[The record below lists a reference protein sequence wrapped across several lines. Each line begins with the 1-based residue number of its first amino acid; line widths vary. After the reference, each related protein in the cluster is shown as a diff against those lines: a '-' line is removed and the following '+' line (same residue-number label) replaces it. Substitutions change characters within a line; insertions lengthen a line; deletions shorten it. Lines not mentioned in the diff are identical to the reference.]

1 MTNKQFDAMVRRQIE
16 MEDIQMSDFSEY
28 KLSQSLQKP
37 STRRTVRRFSA
48 RSLVLAA
55 LILALL
61 CGAAVAAISWS
72 SREFLSYTD
81 KSGQEHANDAL
92 ISLAQPVGKT
102 FEGSTLRID
111 MVDAIFDGRSLI
123 MAWTM
128 QNKQSEGDVYLLL
141 EQSQTSSAG
150 LFGQGSRRGADEIF
164 ISPGEVISSGMSTLF
179 DSPVD
184 ADTFHVAFTYSVL
197 APKGDVVSIGALSG
211 DEPDGDAAYEAYA
224 KQINDL
230 NAQGKLVLAPDGVIE
245 LGNNFPENAEG
256 MTRTE
261 LLVAAGKME
270 LLETVEVS
278 FTIDRNADVKNLLPS
293 DKPIE
298 QDNGDYI
305 LRVVK
310 AELSANSATFELERV
325 FQSQEAAERFAP
337 YYTEKLGPYWGFA
350 FEDETK
356 SDWFFNGGG
365 TNIGVPEARKDG
377 TWVWTYEASLTQLQS
392 TPKSITI
399 IPLRDDTETGE
410 FNIPYPQEAI
420 VLQVP

>member
-1 MTNKQFDAMVRRQIE
+1 MTNKQFDAMVRCQIE
-16 MEDIQMSDFSEY
+16 MEDIQMSNFSEN
-28 KLSQSLQKP
+28 KLAQSLQKP
-37 STRRTVRRFSA
+37 TTQRTVRRFSA

-61 CGAAVAAISWS
+61 CGVAVAAINWG

-81 KSGQEHANDAL
+81 MSGQVHANDTL
-92 ISLAQPVGKT
+92 INLAQPVGKT
-102 FEGSTLRID
+102 FEGSALRID

-123 MAWTM
+123 MTWTL

-141 EQSQTSSAG
+141 EQSQTGSAG
-150 LFGQGSRRGADEIF
+150 LIGQGGQRAADEIF
-164 ISPGEVISSGMSTLF
+164 ISSGEVISSGMSTLF
-179 DSPVD
+179 DSTVD
-184 ADTFHVAFTYSVL
+184 TDTLDVAFTYSVL
-197 APKGDVVSIGALSG
+197 APKGEVVSIGAMSG

-224 KQINDL
+224 KKIDEL
-230 NAQGKLVLAPDGVIE
+230 NAEGKLVLAPDGVIE
-245 LGNNFPENAEG
+245 LGSNYPENAAS

-278 FTIDRNADVKNLLPS
+278 FTIDRNADVKSLLP
-293 DKPIE
+293 DNQPIE

-350 FEDETK
+350 FEDETI

-365 TNIGVPEARKDG
+365 TNIGVPEARTDG
-377 TWVWTYEASLTQLQS
+377 RWVWTYEASLTQLQS
-392 TPKSITI
+392 TPKTITI
-399 IPLRDDTETGE
+399 IPLRDNTETGE
-410 FNIPYPQEAI
+410 YNIPYPQEAM